1 MAQGKQAKTLTDSQ
15 IARMLREV
23 ENSRYPLRDRAMV
36 LLSVL
41 AGLRAKEI
49 ALVTWGMVLDS
60 DGNVSDTL
68 ELHDKAS
75 KGAKGGREIPLHPEL
90 REALA
95 ALLAAPST
103 NEAPVTAET
112 RICHSERELG
122 LAPGSVQ
129 IFFQRL
135 YQRLGLKGASSHS
148 GRRTFVTSLAKK
160 IVAAGGSLRDVQ
172 QLAGHASLST
182 TQRYI
187 EGSSDAKR
195 KAIAMLGGSR

>member
-1 MAQGKQAKTLTDSQ
+1 MAQGKQAKTLTDAQ

-23 ENSRYPLRDRAMV
+23 EHSRYPLRDRVMV
-36 LLSVL
+36 LLSVR

-49 ALVTWGMVLDS
+49 ALATWGMVLDA
-60 DGNVSDTL
+60 DCNVSDTL

-75 KGAKGGREIPLHPEL
+75 KGTKGGREIPLHPEL
-90 REALA
+90 RAALIV
-95 ALLAAPST
+95 LLAAPSA
-103 NEAPVTAET
+103 NGAPVTAET

-148 GRRTFVTSLAKK
+148 GRRTFVTTLAKK

-195 KAIAMLGGSR
+195 KAIEMLGGPR

>member
-23 ENSRYPLRDRAMV
+23 EHSRYPLRDRVMV
-36 LLSVL
+36 LLSVR

-49 ALVTWGMVLDS
+49 ALATWGMVLDA

-75 KGAKGGREIPLHPEL
+75 KGVKGGREIPLHPEL

-103 NEAPVTAET
+103 NGAPVTAET

-129 IFFQRL
+129 IFFHRL

-195 KAIAMLGGSR
+195 KAIAML